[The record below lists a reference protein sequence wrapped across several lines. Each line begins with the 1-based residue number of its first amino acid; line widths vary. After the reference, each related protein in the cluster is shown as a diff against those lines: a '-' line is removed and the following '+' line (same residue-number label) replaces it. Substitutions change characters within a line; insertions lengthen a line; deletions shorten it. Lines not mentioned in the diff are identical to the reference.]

1 MKKAGPH
8 ACSVACGQPTGRLT
22 TSVCSSMVEK
32 GIMVGA
38 AKEAGVGAHDGAAA
52 HKQGVEVEDAL
63 RPK

>member
-1 MKKAGPH
+1 
-8 ACSVACGQPTGRLT
+8 
-22 TSVCSSMVEK
+22 MVEK